1 MTSALATI
9 PGAPRAYARPHP
21 IAWPGLPGASPK
33 PPEIPYP
40 LWCSQPPYDRDRLLG
55 GLTADALRP
64 GCVLLMDVHPVPRDP
79 AALESAI
86 RAVKTRA
93 PSTPVLLRAAADI
106 DDLLVLATLGA
117 GLRTQGVVLRGQP
130 LAAALRVQLTRPNN
144 LPEQIGSWLNLK
156 GVRMAPALADLIR
169 QIFARAP
176 FHTEISSLCREIGA
190 VESSARFRCAKKR
203 LPPPS
208 RWLQAARA
216 LHASLR
222 LQADP
227 DRALL
232 PLALELGYADH
243 SALSHQIRRTFG
255 VRPGEVRRVLGWEWL
270 LDRWLV
276 LARERQ
282 RARV

>member
-1 MTSALATI
+1 MPTALASAS
-9 PGAPRAYARPHP
+9 GAPRAYSRPQP
-21 IAWPGLPGASPK
+21 LAWPGLPGASPRA
-33 PPEIPYP
+33 PEIPYP
-40 LWCSQPPYDRDRLLG
+40 LWTVQPPYDRDRLIG
-55 GLTADALRP
+55 GLSADALAA
-64 GCVLLMDVHPVPRDP
+64 GTVLIMDVHPVPRDP
-79 AALESAI
+79 ATLESAL
-86 RAVKTRA
+86 RAVKARL

-106 DDLLVLATLGA
+106 DDLLTLATIGGA
-117 GLRTQGVVLRGQP
+117 LRSQGVVLRGQP
-130 LAAALRVQLTRPNN
+130 LAAALRAQLTRPSN
-144 LPEQIGSWLNLK
+144 LPEQVATWLASK
-156 GVRMAPALADLIR
+156 GVRTAPALADLIR

-190 VESSARFRCAKKR
+190 VESSARFRCSKKR

-270 LDRWLV
+270 LDRWFL
-276 LARERQ
+276 LARER
-282 RARV
+282 ART